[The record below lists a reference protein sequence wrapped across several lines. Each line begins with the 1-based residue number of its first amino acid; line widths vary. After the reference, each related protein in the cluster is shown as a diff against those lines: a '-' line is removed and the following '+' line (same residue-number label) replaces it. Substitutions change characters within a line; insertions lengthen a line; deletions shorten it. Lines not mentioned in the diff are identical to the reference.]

1 MAEINTGLPVFQ
13 FEPQVVDGGGVR
25 ASGAAPTLGLQ
36 GGNTTAS
43 VQMYAD
49 TTDIGAG
56 SRLPE
61 FMEGLFAEKIQ
72 AVKQQ
77 RAWQGYIEAAAG
89 KSARDIADEQ
99 PWYSSLFGPTPYEL
113 GAQTFTIQKTGSD
126 FEQAFVQNIETLR
139 TKSPEE
145 VMSWAVAQATSL
157 NTGELYT
164 DAQVQKVLM
173 ERMGPMMDTYVKAR
187 VEWQQKDL
195 YNKFLDAR
203 LSEGGA
209 LHTSLSDLARRG
221 TSRPDESATAEQAR
235 QRRINYLN
243 GWAKPEGM
251 TASAYFKSVLS
262 AAGSHAD
269 RGEFYAI
276 QDMRESGLL
285 DVLPPEDREKL
296 EVQLETKAQRYFNR
310 RMGEDKEM
318 AETIA
323 MYEADA
329 ALGYTSPKGTLAAGY
344 EINEVVRAR
353 TGYDGGFYKF
363 NDIVGKVR
371 TSAEAMYRAYEREQ
385 DQLARRA
392 ERLADRADANA
403 EREQLRIDRVARNQ
417 RGAASGSLGF
427 LVATGMTS
435 KEDAEVDFLAAF
447 QASPDKA
454 GLLVRN
460 FAYPGTPFSGERV
473 KTAVRQG
480 VVLTDGAEWTPAFET
495 AFSLYSQMRA
505 TPIPQADG
513 STDVTSGPAA
523 ARSYFGDDIADL
535 FDAYAANRQRGM
547 DEQIAFTQSAR
558 GNSNRPVTSESLGA
572 EVLAMIDDE
581 IAGSNAFVRF
591 FTGAPEGVRK
601 EHRGVMR
608 QAVANRI
615 DRVRRANPNWND
627 QQVVKAAVS
636 LVRNEN
642 MDVAGIYS
650 WERNSTQN
658 SIHSYADKVSPDIF
672 STALESYLDT
682 RLKQAGVSLSG
693 DWLPVIQRR
702 PDRNGF
708 PVIQVFAQDEHGN
721 RTNLLFGEEEFKT
734 IQRKA
739 AEMDIQ
745 TNQLLQRTEESREL
759 DRLVEG
765 PYTR

>member
-13 FEPQVVDGGGVR
+13 FEPQVASGGGVR
-25 ASGAAPTLGLQ
+25 AAGSAPTLGVQ
-36 GGNTTAS
+36 GGNSTAT
-43 VQMYAD
+43 VQLYAD

-61 FMEGLFAEKIQ
+61 FLESAFSDKIT

-77 RAWQGYIEAAAG
+77 RAWQGYLEAAAG
-89 KSARDIADEQ
+89 KSARDIAEEQ
-99 PWYSSLFGPTPYEL
+99 PWYSNLFGPTPYEL
-113 GAQTFTIQKTGSD
+113 GAQTFTIQKAGSD
-126 FEQAFVQNIETLR
+126 FEQAFVDNIDTLR
-139 TKSPEE
+139 RKSPEE

-164 DAQVQKVLM
+164 DAQVQKVMM

-187 VEWQQKDL
+187 VEWQQEDL

-209 LHTSLSDLARRG
+209 LHTSLSDLGRRG
-221 TSRPDESATAEQAR
+221 SAAPDQQATIEQSR

-251 TASAYFKSVLS
+251 TSDAYFKSVMT
-262 AAGSHAD
+262 AASSHAD
-269 RGEFYAI
+269 RGQFYAL
-276 QDMRESGLL
+276 QDMQESGLL
-285 DVLPPEDREKL
+285 DVLPPEQREKL
-296 EVQLETKAQRYFNR
+296 ETQLETKRKRYISTLAMDDPEFAQ
-310 RMGEDKEM
+310 
-318 AETIA
+318 ALA

-329 ALGYTSPKGTLAAGY
+329 ALGYTSPKGTMDAGM
-344 EINEVVRAR
+344 EINRIWAAR
-353 TGYDGGFYKF
+353 TGDNRGILDLG
-363 NDIVGKVR
+363 DIVGKVR
-371 TSAEAMYRAYEREQ
+371 TSAEALYRTYEREQ

-392 ERLADRADANA
+392 ERLADRADTAA
-403 EREQLRIDRVARNQ
+403 EREQLRIDRVTRNQ

-435 KEDAEVDFLAAF
+435 KEDAETDFLAAF
-447 QASPDKA
+447 QAAPDKA

-460 FAYPGTPFSGERV
+460 FAYPGTPFAGDRV

-480 VVLTDGAEWTPAFET
+480 VVLTDDAEWTPAFET
-495 AFSLYSQMRA
+495 AFALYNQMRSTA
-505 TPIPQADG
+505 LPQSDG

-523 ARSYFGDDIADL
+523 ARAYFGDDIADK
-535 FDAYAANRQRGM
+535 FDAYAANRQLGM
-547 DEQIAFTQSAR
+547 DQQVAFTQSVR
-558 GNSNRPVTSESLGA
+558 SLSNRPVTSESLGA
-572 EVLAMIDDE
+572 DTLKMIDDK
-581 IAGSNAFVRF
+581 ITGSNPIVRF

-601 EHRGVMR
+601 EHRGVLR

-615 DRVRRANPNWND
+615 DRVRKANPTWNEE
-627 QQVVKAAVS
+627 QVVDAAVK
-636 LVRNEN
+636 LARNEN
-642 MDVAGIYS
+642 IDVAGVYS
-650 WERNSTQN
+650 WERNSTQRP
-658 SIHSYADKVSPDIF
+658 IHSYADRVSPDIF

-693 DWLPVIQRR
+693 DWLPVVQRR

-708 PVIQVFAQDEHGN
+708 PVIQVFAQDERGN
-721 RTNLLFGEEEFKT
+721 RANLMFGEQEFKA

-739 AEMDIQ
+739 AEWD
-745 TNQLLQRTEESREL
+745 LAAP
-759 DRLVEG
+759 DRAERDAEIDRMSQG
-765 PYTR
+765 AWTP